1 MATDPSPQRAYRAA
15 CPNCGAPVEF
25 RSAASPFAVCSF
37 CRSTVVRDGEQL
49 RKIGESAEL
58 FDNHSPLQL
67 GAAGMYQGAAFTLVG
82 RVQYR
87 YKEGTWNEWHALF
100 DSGDGATKSG
110 WLSEDNG
117 RYVLA
122 FDVPLGGPAPA
133 ADSLQA
139 GAQVL
144 VAGLAWSVASVSAA
158 RLIAAQGELPTPPNL
173 DTEFTVSDLRN
184 TRGEVGT
191 LDYGNPAAL
200 KWSVGRPVL
209 ISELRMTGLVDA
221 GGGGGGAGGGISEK
235 TLKAR
240 GVECPSC
247 GAALAVKLASTQSIV
262 CHQCH
267 AVVDVSKG
275 VGGDLAHYAQTNRGE
290 PLIPLGTTG
299 TLALTRDTPLPWQV
313 VGYVERCEVATS
325 AEDEQSF
332 WREYLLYHHT
342 EGFAFIV
349 DAQDGWSW
357 SAPITG
363 VPEKVGDNV
372 RYAGA
377 LYRKLYDYTG
387 RVTYVLGEFYWQ
399 VTRDQ
404 RTFNSDY
411 KGTGPAAEKRL
422 NREMTGSGAASE
434 IVWSSGETL
443 AADAVIKAF
452 RLAPDKTA
460 AMQRDAL
467 PTSLNGASILAKLF
481 FWGFVIVVLLM
492 LFRCGG
498 GSNNAASDCSD
509 TRATFGEASQ
519 EYQNCLASNRRGS
532 SGGGIRSGGGSFGGY
547 SSGGGHK

>member
-1 MATDPSPQRAYRAA
+1 LATEPAPQRAWRAA
-15 CPNCGAPVEF
+15 CPNCGAAIDF
-25 RSAASPFAVCSF
+25 ASAASAFAVCSF
-37 CRSTVVRDGEQL
+37 CKSTVVREGDAL
-49 RKIGESAEL
+49 RRIGESAEL
-58 FDNHSPLQL
+58 FDDYSPLQL
-67 GAAGMYQGAAFTLVG
+67 GASGTYQGAPFTLVG

-87 YKEGTWNEWHALF
+87 YSEGTWNEWHALF
-100 DSGDGATKSG
+100 DAGDGASKSG

-122 FDVPLGGPAPA
+122 FDVPLGDPAPA

-158 RLIAAQGELPTPPNL
+158 RLIAAQGELPTTPNL
-173 DTEFTVSDLRN
+173 DTGFIVSDLRN

-191 LDYGNPAAL
+191 LDYGNPAAV
-200 KWSVGRPVL
+200 KWSVGRPVA
-209 ISELRMTGLVDA
+209 ISELRMTGLADA
-221 GGGGGGAGGGISEK
+221 GGGGGGGPSEK

-240 GVECPSC
+240 GIECPSC
-247 GAALAVKLASTQSIV
+247 GAALEVKLASTQSIV

-299 TLALTRDTPLPWQV
+299 SLALTRATPLPWQV
-313 VGYVERCEVATS
+313 VGYAERCEVATS

-332 WREYLLYHHT
+332 WREYLLYHRT
-342 EGFAFIV
+342 EGFAFLI

-363 VPEKVGDNV
+363 VPEKVGENV
-372 RYAGA
+372 RLDGA

-387 RVTYVLGEFYWQ
+387 KVTYVLGEFYWQ
-399 VTRDQ
+399 VARDQ

-411 KGTGPAAEKRL
+411 KGTGAASAKRL
-422 NREMTGSGAASE
+422 NREMTGSGADSE
-434 IVWSSGETL
+434 IVWSSGEQL

-452 RLAPDKTA
+452 RLATDKSA
-460 AMQRDAL
+460 AFQRDAL
-467 PTSLNGASILAKLF
+467 PTVLNGSSILVKLL
-481 FWGFVIVVLLM
+481 FWAFVIVVLLM

-498 GSNNAASDCSD
+498 GSSGNSGTSDCAD

-519 EYQNCLASNRRGS
+519 EYQNCLASNRSGG